1 MKDKVVKVKNP
12 LANAGR
18 CERHGFSSWVGK
30 MPWRKAWQATPVFLP
45 GESHGQRRRAGCRPQ
60 GCTEADM
67 IEVTG
72 QCSTTVVIIT

>member
-1 MKDKVVKVKNP
+1 MDKVVKVKNP

-18 CERHGFSSWVGK
+18 CKRHGFSPWVGK
-30 MPWRKAWQATPVFLP
+30 MPWRKAWQAIPVFLP
-45 GESHGQRRRAGCRPQ
+45 GESHGQRRLAGCRPQ

-72 QCSTTVVIIT
+72 QGSTIVVIIS